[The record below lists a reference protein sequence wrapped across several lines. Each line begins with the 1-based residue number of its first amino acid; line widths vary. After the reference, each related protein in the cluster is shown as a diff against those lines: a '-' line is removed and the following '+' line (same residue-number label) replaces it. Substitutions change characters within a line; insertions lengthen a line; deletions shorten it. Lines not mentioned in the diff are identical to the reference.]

1 MLDDFKKVLLA
12 GIGAAATSYEK
23 SSKLLDD
30 MVKKGKLTVDEG
42 KELSEELKR
51 TLKKDASPASEEAK
65 TSSSLTKED
74 IKELFAEMNLVSK
87 EDLKSLQERIE
98 KLEAK

>member
-1 MLDDFKKVLLA
+1 MLDDFKKIFLA

-30 MVKKGKLTVDEG
+30 MVKKGKITVDEG

-51 TLKKDASPASEEAK
+51 TLKKDAAPACEETK

-74 IKELFAEMNLVSK
+74 IKELFTEMNFVSK
-87 EDLKSLQERIE
+87 DDLKSLQERIE
-98 KLEAK
+98 KLEEK